1 MLSVSIATSIAQAI
15 VNHQSNIIGPLA
27 YEQAKKVPGIVVSS
41 NTVEVTNVQTD
52 PSELLASLVK
62 KYEEL
67 FGTTSVEVCKDAVRE
82 LKISISAHDLP
93 SILQ

>member
-1 MLSVSIATSIAQAI
+1 MLSISVASDIAQAI
-15 VNHQSNIIGPLA
+15 VNHQSAIIGPLA

-41 NTVEVTNVQTD
+41 NTVEVENKEAD
-52 PSELLASLVK
+52 PSTPLTGLVK

-67 FGTTSVEVCKDAVRE
+67 FGTTSIEVCKDAVRE
-82 LKISISAHDLP
+82 LKISFSANDLP

>member
-1 MLSVSIATSIAQAI
+1 MLSVSVASDIAQAI
-15 VNHQSNIIGPLA
+15 VNHQSSIIGPLA

-41 NTVEVTNVQTD
+41 NSVVIGTEQTD
-52 PSELLASLVK
+52 TAGLLTSLVK

-67 FGTTSVEVCKDAVRE
+67 FGMTSVEVCKDAVRE
-82 LKISISAHDLP
+82 LKISISSHDLP

>member
-1 MLSVSIATSIAQAI
+1 MLSISVATSIAQAI
-15 VNHQSNIIGPLA
+15 VNHQSAIIGPLA

-41 NTVEVTNVQTD
+41 NTVELQNQGAD
-52 PSELLASLVK
+52 PSTSLASLVK

-82 LKISISAHDLP
+82 LKVTFSTHDLP